1 MRFGVVEEDS
11 AGICPNVVLVTK
23 TRVDT
28 AIDCREAHLKL
39 FKRKLHLH
47 PCLQKTLPIPDRL

>member
-47 PCLQKTLPIPDRL
+47 PCLQKNTPDT